1 MGSFE
6 GGRAGSSAWR
16 IAVALIAMLTLAA
29 CASRPQGT
37 LMPVTADPA
46 VSSSVDMLVATTRA
60 ADPAPGVL
68 FNGERG
74 TGLSLAEVVVSIPK
88 ERPVGQVQWPSS
100 VPGNPA
106 RDFVATS
113 VTPLKTD
120 AIGQWFGKLQGKPR
134 PVLIFVH
141 GFNTPFDASVFR
153 FAQIVHDSDER
164 AAPVLF
170 SWPSRG
176 RVFDYNYDRESANFS
191 RSDLAFVIRAAAKS
205 PAVSSVTVMAHSM
218 GGWVAVEALRQIAL
232 QDGRVPAKVTNL
244 ILASPD
250 LDLDVFRRQMQEIGP
265 KRPYVTIFVSSNDR
279 ALRLSRLLSGG
290 VTRVGAIDLTQEPYL
305 SQFEKANKVTVID
318 LSALSNGDRLN
329 HSKFATSPEI
339 VQLLGGRM
347 AAGQLISDADAPAA
361 QLGAGAQG
369 AGQAIGSVAGV
380 VLSAPVLIFS
390 SASRN

>member
-1 MGSFE
+1 ML
-6 GGRAGSSAWR
+6 
-16 IAVALIAMLTLAA
+16 ALLTVSA

-37 LMPVTADPA
+37 LAPVPANPA
-46 VSSSVDMLVATTRA
+46 VSSSVNMLVATTRA

-74 TGLSLAEVVVSIPK
+74 SGLSLTEITVSIPK
-88 ERPVGQVQWPSS
+88 DRPIGQVEWPRQ
-100 VPGNPA
+100 VPGDPS
-106 RDFVATS
+106 RDFVTTA
-113 VTPLKTD
+113 VAPLRTA
-120 AIGQWFGKLQGKPR
+120 AIGQWFSKLSGKPR

-176 RVFDYNYDRESANFS
+176 RLFDYNYDRESANFS
-191 RSDLAFVIRAAAKS
+191 RSDLAFVIAAAARS

-232 QDGRVPAKVTNL
+232 QQGRVPAKVTNL

-250 LDLDVFRRQMQEIGP
+250 LDLDVFHRQMEEIGP
-265 KRPYVTIFVSSNDR
+265 KRPHVTIFVSSNDR
-279 ALRLSRLLSGG
+279 ALRLSRIISGG
-290 VTRVGAIDLTQEPYL
+290 VTRVGAIDLTREPYL
-305 SQFEKANKVTVID
+305 SQFEKANDVTVID
-318 LSALSNGDRLN
+318 LSALNNGDRLN

-347 AAGQLISDADAPAA
+347 AAGQLIAEANAPAA

-390 SASRN
+390 SAASRN